1 MSAGPYIQ
9 QTMNVSVRTRPS
21 SANSKGQYGGFGRGA
36 SIITDSAGIMTHQ
49 QPQGSSHWI

>member
-49 QPQGSSHWI
+49 QP